1 LTSLFGGNW
10 GGVCLPIIGTVE
22 PSWEKATEPFEQDTA
37 GDNSVGLLFLLECCE
52 TEIVDSLF
60 IHEALLDDTWVPAS
74 DSSAPCS
81 LAAKPLTTALGG
93 PTGGAAPLVVILL
106 IIGRLWGRPSSVR
119 VAIGMREVGT
129 AGIGALKGAT
139 VVVVAEVVWVVEGIE
154 PGASSCAGVAFLLF
168 EFEESRGGPRPKDR
182 PTADAPTTVA
192 VAQSCVTKMRQSLPS
207 VRL

>member
-1 LTSLFGGNW
+1 M
-10 GGVCLPIIGTVE
+10 
-22 PSWEKATEPFEQDTA
+22 
-37 GDNSVGLLFLLECCE
+37 
-52 TEIVDSLF
+52 VDSLF
-60 IHEALLDDTWVPAS
+60 IHEALLDDTWVPTS

-81 LAAKPLTTALGG
+81 LAAEPLTTALGG
-93 PTGGAAPLVVILL
+93 RVGASLLVVILL
-106 IIGRLWGRPSSVR
+106 IIGRLWGGPSCAL
-119 VAIGMREVGT
+119 VATGMRELGRT
-129 AGIGALKGAT
+129 GIGALKGAT
-139 VVVVAEVVWVVEGIE
+139 VVVVAEVVWVIEGIE